1 MHGRPKLGKHRM
13 ITVATRVEPDE
24 VHKLRELA
32 DECGLSLC
40 GYMRELIRR
49 ELERAARTDLQPK
62 TGQNESRNESRNEG
76 NRLPRNGSLAA
87 RNLVA

>member
-24 VHKLRELA
+24 VQQLRELA
-32 DECGLSLC
+32 EECGLSLC

-49 ELERAARTDLQPK
+49 ELERAARTDQQAK
-62 TGQNESRNESRNEG
+62 NGQKDSRNES
-76 NRLPRNGSLAA
+76 NRVPRNGASVAQ
-87 RNLVA
+87 NLVV

>member
-24 VHKLRELA
+24 VQRLRALA
-32 DECGLSLC
+32 EECGLSLC

-49 ELERAARTDLQPK
+49 ELGRAERAVQQP
-62 TGQNESRNESRNEG
+62 NEG
-76 NRLPRNGSLAA
+76 RARDRQENDRLLKNGLSVT